1 MQELKPCII
10 DKKHNSQTY
19 IFIWQNLDFYNFI
32 EINYKKHF
40 LHRIL

>member
-32 EINYKKHF
+32 EIIK
-40 LHRIL
+40 LIL